1 MTTTNFTGKL
11 VRLVA
16 FDPEKDAEY
25 LARWNQD
32 SHFQQLASSGPAKL
46 WTAKE
51 MKEWLEKHADEL
63 YNFTIRTLDDDRVVG
78 NIDLSGMNWVTRDS
92 WVGIGIGA
100 REDWGKGYGTD
111 AMNLILQFAFESLN
125 LNRVSLT
132 VFEYNERA
140 VASYRKAGFREEGRQ
155 RQWMQR
161 GGERFDLIY
170 MGVLREEWEAAQN
183 FTTIQ
188 QTEPVSSD

>member
-1 MTTTNFTGKL
+1 MNTNNFTGKL
-11 VRLVA
+11 VRLTA
-16 FDPEKDAEY
+16 FDPEKDAEH

-32 SHFQQLASSGPAKL
+32 SYFQQLASSGPAKL
-46 WTAKE
+46 WTPKE
-51 MKEWLEKHADEL
+51 MKEWMEKHADEL
-63 YNFTIRTLDDDRVVG
+63 YNFAIRTLGDDRMIG
-78 NIDLSGMNWVTRDS
+78 NVDLSGVNWVARDC

-111 AMNLILQFAFESLN
+111 AMNLILQFAFENLN

-140 VASYRKAGFREEGRQ
+140 VNSYRRVGFAEEGRL

-161 GGERFDLIY
+161 GGERYDLIF
-170 MGVLREEWEAAQN
+170 MGVLREEWEAARARAAAEKEVE
-183 FTTIQ
+183 TA
-188 QTEPVSSD
+188 